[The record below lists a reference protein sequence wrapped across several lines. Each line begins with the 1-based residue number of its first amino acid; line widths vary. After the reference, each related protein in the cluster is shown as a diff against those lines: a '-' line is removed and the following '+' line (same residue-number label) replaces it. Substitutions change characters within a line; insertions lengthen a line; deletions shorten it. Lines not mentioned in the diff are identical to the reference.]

1 MLRGYAL
8 AEIRKDFVGV
18 VVKRHKKV
26 YQFKRPLM
34 GLMEAKQAGTP
45 AKTHPPRNYW
55 AYLTNKRQNNVVPLQ
70 RNFKTTAP
78 ARVRPDLSGLKLH
91 PPVII
96 GNTLPTNGKKM

>member
-1 MLRGYAL
+1 MRAGLNPLAAGYAL

-45 AKTHPPRNYW
+45 AKKY
-55 AYLTNKRQNNVVPLQ
+55 
-70 RNFKTTAP
+70 
-78 ARVRPDLSGLKLH
+78 
-91 PPVII
+91 
-96 GNTLPTNGKKM
+96 TLP